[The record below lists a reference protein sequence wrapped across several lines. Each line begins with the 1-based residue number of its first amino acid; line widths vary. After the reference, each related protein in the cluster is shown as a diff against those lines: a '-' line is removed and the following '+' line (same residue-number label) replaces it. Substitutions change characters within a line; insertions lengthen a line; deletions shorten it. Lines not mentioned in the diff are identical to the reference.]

1 MRLLDIKRNI
11 NIAYD
16 NFVPK
21 FSNNNTG
28 DTFYVDNVLS
38 LKQAIQALHDCGI
51 IRISTTSYNLYTQ
64 IISSITDRL
73 TYDSNQISSVK
84 RDLDRLKYTI
94 AILTA
99 WINEYVPT
107 EETDD
112 IINIK
117 LPIIQDINLL
127 VKSCSI
133 IDKALTQSVS
143 EFGGEVKFK
152 QLDYGSSWVTLS
164 VATSAAAAFV
174 MGLAKVAFYITK
186 KYYGIKLMQKEYER
200 HEMVNDMLKTIKE
213 FNEQIINEEI
223 NKKAQ
228 EVEKEYYKDQ
238 PSDPERV
245 GRLRN
250 SINELIKLIELGGEI
265 HPSAL
270 LEESTENK
278 IDYKLLS
285 SICPQGLLTDG
296 KSENSQEDN
305 KDK

>member
-1 MRLLDIKRNI
+1 MRLLDIKRCI

-16 NFVPK
+16 NFAPK

-51 IRISTTSYNLYTQ
+51 IRISSTSYSLYTQ

-73 TYDSNQISSVK
+73 IYDSNQIGTVR
-84 RDLDRLKYTI
+84 RDLDRLKFTI
-94 AILTA
+94 NILNV
-99 WINEYVPT
+99 WINDYVPT
-107 EETDD
+107 EDTDD

-117 LPIIQDINLL
+117 LPIIQDMDLL
-127 VKSCSI
+127 AKSCSI

-152 QLDYGSSWVTLS
+152 QLDYGSSWVTIS

-174 MGLAKVAFYITK
+174 MGLARAAFYIAK
-186 KYYGIKLMQKEYER
+186 KYYGIKLMQKEYEL
-200 HEMVNDMLKTIKE
+200 HGMVNDMLKTLKE
-213 FNEQIINEEI
+213 YNEQIIKEET

-245 GRLRN
+245 GRLKN
-250 SINELIKLIELGGEI
+250 SITELTKLIELGGEI

-270 LEESTENK
+270 LEESKENK
-278 IDYKLLS
+278 IDYKYLLS
-285 SICPQGLLTDG
+285 VLPQGLLTDG
-296 KSENSQEDN
+296 KSEDSQEDN
-305 KDK
+305 EDK

>member
-11 NIAYD
+11 NIAYE
-16 NFVPK
+16 NFNPVYTNGNAA
-21 FSNNNTG
+21 S
-28 DTFYVDNVLS
+28 YYLDNVLN
-38 LKQAIQALHDCGI
+38 LKKAIQALYDSNI
-51 IRISTTSYNLYTQ
+51 LVFSETEINIYSL
-64 IISSITDRL
+64 IMSSITDCL
-73 TYDSNQISSVK
+73 ILDGNQYTLFK
-84 RDLDRLKYTI
+84 RELEKLNYTI
-94 AILTA
+94 SVLHS
-99 WINEYVPT
+99 WINRYVPT

-117 LPIIQDINLL
+117 LPAIQNMSLL
-127 VKSCSI
+127 TKSCSI

-152 QLDYGSSWVTLS
+152 QLDYGSSWITLS

-174 MGLAKVAFYITK
+174 MGLAKVTFYIIK
-186 KYYGIKLMQKEYER
+186 KYYNIKLMQKEYER
-200 HEMVNDMLKTIKE
+200 YGMVNDMLKTLKE
-213 FNEQIINEEI
+213 YNEQIIKEEI

-305 KDK
+305 EDK

>member
-11 NIAYD
+11 NIAYE
-16 NFVPK
+16 NFNPVYTNGNAA
-21 FSNNNTG
+21 S
-28 DTFYVDNVLS
+28 YYLDNVLN
-38 LKQAIQALHDCGI
+38 LKKAIQALYDSNI
-51 IRISTTSYNLYTQ
+51 LVFSETAINIYSL
-64 IISSITDRL
+64 IMSSITDCL
-73 TYDSNQISSVK
+73 ILDGNQYTLFK
-84 RDLDRLKYTI
+84 RELEKLNYTI
-94 AILTA
+94 SVLHS
-99 WINEYVPT
+99 WINRYVPT

-117 LPIIQDINLL
+117 LPAIQNMSLL
-127 VKSCSI
+127 TKSCSI

-152 QLDYGSSWVTLS
+152 QLDYGSSWITLS

-174 MGLAKVAFYITK
+174 MGLAKVTFYIIK
-186 KYYGIKLMQKEYER
+186 KYYNIKLMQKEYER
-200 HEMVNDMLKTIKE
+200 YGMVNDMLKTLKE
-213 FNEQIINEEI
+213 YNEQIIKEEI

-305 KDK
+305 EDK

>member
-1 MRLLDIKRNI
+1 MRLLDIKRCI

-28 DTFYVDNVLS
+28 NTFYVDNVLS
-38 LKQAIQALHDCGI
+38 LKQALQALHDCGI
-51 IRISTTSYNLYTQ
+51 IRISSTSYSLYTQ
-64 IISSITDRL
+64 VISSITDRL
-73 TYDSNQISSVK
+73 IYDSHQIGTVK

-94 AILTA
+94 DILNV

-117 LPIIQDINLL
+117 LPIIQDMNLL

-133 IDKALTQSVS
+133 IDKALTQSVA

-152 QLDYGSSWVTLS
+152 QLDYGSSWVTIS
-164 VATSAAAAFV
+164 VTTSAAAAFV
-174 MGLAKVAFYITK
+174 MGLAKVAFYVAK
-186 KYYGIKLMQKEYER
+186 KYYGIKFMQKEYER
-200 HEMVNDMLKTIKE
+200 YGMVNDMLQTLKKY
-213 FNEQIINEEI
+213 NEQIINEEI

-285 SICPQGLLTDG
+285 SIFPQGLLPDG
-296 KSENSQEDN
+296 KSEDSQEDN